1 MRSIAKLMK
10 DWHFTGP
17 NGVTTAVELPHTWN
31 AKDGQDGGN
40 DYWRGCCTYCTR
52 FAAPVYD
59 PAQQQVWLQFE
70 GVNAS
75 ATVLLNGQQLCTHDG
90 GYSTF
95 RAEVTELLQAENQ
108 LTVRVDNSVNDRVYP
123 QKADFTFYGGIYR
136 DVSLLVV
143 NKNHIALG
151 HFGDTGVKITPTLK
165 EGSADIRVETLVEG
179 SGTVTVELLDAEG
192 RTVAKGEGENTFLHL
207 DAPHLWNGVKDPYL
221 YTCVVRLL
229 QDGQPV
235 DEVTTRVGLRSFS
248 VDAKKGFFL
257 NGRPYPLHGVSRHQD
272 RKGLGNAITRE
283 MHDEDM
289 ALIRELGANTV
300 RLAHY
305 QHDQYF
311 YDLCDQYGMVVWA
324 EIPYISEHL
333 PNGRENT
340 ISQMK
345 ELIHQNYNHPSIVC
359 WGVSNEITISTK
371 DKADMLDNHRV
382 LNELCHKMDPTR
394 LTTLA
399 CYAMCGPF
407 NPVAHIT
414 DLVSWN
420 LYLGWYVPGL
430 FLNDLWMNF
439 FHLVYPN
446 RPLGFS
452 EYGAEGMPNLHSA
465 HPRRGDHTEE
475 YQAKYFG
482 IGGEKTEKIQVRE
495 YIQIIKNNDPMQR
508 LMVAGAGCKLALSIA
523 TNTTVL
529 CMLYGCMMGNYD
541 GLYLPMMVLGY
552 VCSVPFFL
560 LTVRTSQKEGQKA
573 SLMKYVS
580 VALVCYVGVLV
591 LLLWG
596 RGDAF
601 TLSILG
607 ENGLSINLYTILFI
621 AFFGIGYGAYYATAD
636 MPIPMVADC
645 SDYETY
651 RSGKYIPG
659 IMGTLFSL
667 VDKLMSSLSATVVG
681 LRSALWACRACPP
694 SMIPT
699 PRA

>member
-10 DWHFTGP
+10 DWQFTGP
-17 NGVTTAVELPHTWN
+17 DGVTAAVALPHTWN
-31 AKDGQDGGN
+31 AVDGQDGGN
-40 DYWRGCCTYCTR
+40 DYWRGTCIYRTS
-52 FAAPVYD
+52 FAAPAFD

-75 ATVLLNGQQLCTHDG
+75 AAVLLNGQQLCTHDG

-95 RAEVTELLQAENQ
+95 RAEITELLQAENQ
-108 LTVRVDNSVNDRVYP
+108 LAVQVDNSVNDRVYP

-151 HFGDTGVKITPTLK
+151 HFGDTGVKITPALK
-165 EGSADIRVETLVEG
+165 EGSADIQVETLVEG
-179 SGTVTVELLDAEG
+179 EGTVAVELLDAEG
-192 RTVAKGEGENTFLHL
+192 NSVARSEGTKASLHL

-221 YTCVVRLL
+221 YTCVVCLM
-229 QDGQPV
+229 QEGKPV
-235 DEVTTRVGLRSFS
+235 DEVTTKVGLRSFS
-248 VDAKKGFFL
+248 VDSKNGFFL

-272 RKGLGNAITRE
+272 RKGLGNAITRA

-289 ALIRELGANTV
+289 ALIREMGANTV

-311 YDLCDQYGMVVWA
+311 YDLCDKYGLVVWA

-382 LNELCHKMDPTR
+382 LNELCHKMDSTR

-399 CYAMCGPF
+399 CYAVCGPF

-430 FLNDLWMNF
+430 FLNDLWMDF
-439 FHLVYPN
+439 FHLCYPN

-452 EYGAEGMPNLHSA
+452 EYGAEGMPNLHSE

-475 YQAKYFG
+475 YQAIYHEYMLECFARHKWLWSTHVWNMYDFAADARDQ
-482 IGGEKTEKIQVRE
+482 GGEPGMNHKGLVTFDRKTRKDSFYIYKAWWSNEPFVHICSKRFIDRTQNEIEVKVYSNQKQVTLYANGEKLAEQEGEHIFRFRVKLDGEVKVQA
-495 YIQIIKNNDPMQR
+495 
-508 LMVAGAGCKLALSIA
+508 VAGDCIDEAAFRKVSTPNPAYKLGKKKS
-523 TNTTVL
+523 
-529 CMLYGCMMGNYD
+529 
-541 GLYLPMMVLGY
+541 
-552 VCSVPFFL
+552 
-560 LTVRTSQKEGQKA
+560 TSA
-573 SLMKYVS
+573 NWV
-580 VALVCYVGVLV
+580 
-591 LLLWG
+591 
-596 RGDAF
+596 
-601 TLSILG
+601 
-607 ENGLSINLYTILFI
+607 
-621 AFFGIGYGAYYATAD
+621 
-636 MPIPMVADC
+636 
-645 SDYETY
+645 
-651 RSGKYIPG
+651 
-659 IMGTLFSL
+659 
-667 VDKLMSSLSATVVG
+667 
-681 LRSALWACRACPP
+681 
-694 SMIPT
+694 
-699 PRA
+699 